1 MNEEEFLKKIMNF
14 NKSIF
19 QTSSQ
24 LIDSANNILNGN
36 LNIPNLGI
44 TLNNKIVEIIHIYQ
58 KHNLK
63 LSESFM
69 INLIIRYL
77 LEIVKEAMNDLNNYM
92 QNVCKVLESN
102 DKKKLIELLNKKND
116 IENNIKDKDNFIFS
130 FDLDKD
136 MHLVVN
142 EEKTYGEG
150 NTKNDVY
157 NRCNKEL
164 VMLDFKTIEEQI
176 SQNEKEKIT
185 K

>member
-1 MNEEEFLKKIMNF
+1 MNEEEFLKKIMDF

-19 QTSSQ
+19 QASSQ

-58 KHNLK
+58 KHNFK

-77 LEIVKEAMNDLNNYM
+77 LEVVKEAMDDLNTYM
-92 QNVCKVLESN
+92 QGVCNALETN

-116 IENNIKDKDNFIFS
+116 IENNIKYRDDFIFS
-130 FDLDKD
+130 FDLDRD
-136 MHLVVN
+136 MYLVAD
-142 EEKTYGEG
+142 EEKTYDGEI
-150 NTKNDVY
+150 NKNDAY

-164 VMLDFKTIEEQI
+164 IELGFKTIEEQI
-176 SQNEKEKIT
+176 SENKEEKIS